1 MRLNSQDGRRRLVA
15 PTSGQNWVG
24 QSNIP
29 STRILLLFAKYR
41 HCIYC
46 VQNTVV
52 HTKVSCLYN
61 KKRKIGISFKC
72 ANFEHITKLIKYSI
86 LNCKKMFTKFYIYIR
101 FCNIFINKIV
111 YLKVS
116 KNNFTN

>member
-1 MRLNSQDGRRRLVA
+1 MRLNSQDGRRRLMA

-24 QSNIP
+24 QSNNP
-29 STRILLLFAKYR
+29 STRILILFAKYR

-52 HTKVSCLYN
+52 HAKETTQKFHVYITK
-61 KKRKIGISFKC
+61 KGKIGIFFKG

-86 LNCKKMFTKFYIYIR
+86 LNCKIMFK
-101 FCNIFINKIV
+101 KIQCV
-111 YLKVS
+111 PKKSVL
-116 KNNFTN
+116 